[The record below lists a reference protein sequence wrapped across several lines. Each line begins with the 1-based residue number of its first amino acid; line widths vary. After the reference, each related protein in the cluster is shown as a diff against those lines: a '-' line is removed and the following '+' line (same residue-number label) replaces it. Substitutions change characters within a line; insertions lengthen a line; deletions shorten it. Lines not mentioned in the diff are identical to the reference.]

1 MERVRIKS
9 DQFWTK
15 DSSGNKLFDSSY
27 SYLVTNPGGALKAGG
42 IQEAPVALLS
52 AGTAYQQSKGFPFS
66 GTTTTTKATAV
77 LPRTDHINA
86 LYWVS
91 PVIGAGPPVDAYIP
105 NTPLKYYINGVE
117 AGDVTVALL
126 IIMIQGGGYGYE
138 AGWHYS
144 IPTGSNT
151 SPLLADSDYNTL
163 TFDFLTGSISLT
175 STDSGNVISVEA
187 SSVGSPTLLA
197 HTANDRWCSMSPTPL
212 SLSVV

>member
-1 MERVRIKS
+1 MERLRIKS

-77 LPRTDHINA
+77 LPRTEHINA
-86 LYWVS
+86 LYWES
-91 PVIGAGPPVDAYIP
+91 PVFGAGPVVHAYTP
-105 NTPLKYYINGVE
+105 NTSLKYYINDVE
-117 AGDVTVALL
+117 AGDVAVALL
-126 IIMIQGGGYGYE
+126 IIMPGGGGYGYE
-138 AGWHYS
+138 AGWQYS

-151 SPLLADSDYNTL
+151 SPLLAASDYNTL

-175 STDSGNVISVEA
+175 STSSGDVISVEA
-187 SSVGSPTLLA
+187 SSVGSPILRA
-197 HTANDRWCSMSPTPL
+197 STASDRWCSMSPTPL

>member
-86 LYWVS
+86 LHWVS
-91 PVIGAGPPVDAYIP
+91 PVFGAGPIIDAYTP

-117 AGDVTVALL
+117 AGDVNVALL
-126 IIMIQGGGYGYE
+126 IIMVGGQGGQIEPSWGY
-138 AGWHYS
+138 A

-163 TFDFLTGSISLT
+163 TFDFYTGSVSLTGNE
-175 STDSGNVISVEA
+175 SGNVISVEA
-187 SSVGSPTLLA
+187 SSFGSPILLA
-197 HTANDRWCSMSPTPL
+197 HTANERWCSMSPTPL